1 MRPII
6 PDYLAEVL
14 RDVESDTSGELAGY
28 IPELAAADPERLGAA
43 FAMIDGEVYGAGDI
57 DIEFTIQSISKPFIY
72 ALALSDRG
80 FDPVLAKSVSSRP
93 ERRSTRSLSKAI
105 RGALSIP

>member
-57 DIEFTIQSISKPFIY
+57 DIEFTIQSWDPDGSTPT
-72 ALALSDRG
+72 LASTGSNPRSDS
-80 FDPVLAKSVSSRP
+80 AN
-93 ERRSTRSLSKAI
+93 A
-105 RGALSIP
+105 